1 MCSIRNIRA
10 LQNPLSNILQI
21 KDSKYLRD
29 FLNCILLTYHFILLG
44 KLNLSL
50 EDLKKAMASETEEL
64 WLVKLP
70 KNFRPDRMEGQE
82 IKFPSEKK
90 SEKSETKTS
99 LDLKNNG
106 VIQNAIV
113 TANTFSLPFVCP
125 KKDKE
130 LISVRKEHGLK
141 LEKAIQN
148 RDEAVQDLEEDA
160 NAGECKLFLHT
171 VPAPINGAAYDKK
184 CH

>member
-1 MCSIRNIRA
+1 M
-10 LQNPLSNILQI
+10 
-21 KDSKYLRD
+21 
-29 FLNCILLTYHFILLG
+29 FL
-44 KLNLSL
+44 
-50 EDLKKAMASETEEL
+50 
-64 WLVKLP
+64 
-70 KNFRPDRMEGQE
+70 GQE
-82 IKFPSEKK
+82 IKFPSEK
-90 SEKSETKTS
+90 KSETKTS

-160 NAGECKLFLHT
+160 NTGKCKLFYIHIDVVEGVLGCLHVRFVLST
-171 VPAPINGAAYDKK
+171 
-184 CH
+184 